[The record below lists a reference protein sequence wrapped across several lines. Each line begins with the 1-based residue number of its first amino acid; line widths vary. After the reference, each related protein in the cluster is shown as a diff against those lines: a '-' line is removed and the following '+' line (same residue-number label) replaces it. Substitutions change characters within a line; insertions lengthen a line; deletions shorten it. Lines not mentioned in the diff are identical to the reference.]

1 MESNGDRGQGMGTCP
16 QQSVSP
22 VQQQTRLTQHW
33 EPDKRGCSSSVCT
46 ALRFRLGAG
55 ELIVCW
61 GRASAQA
68 DLCTEQVGDVYSYTL
83 TLLLLQQKKWT
94 DSKHP
99 REKKNNQ
106 RGLLT
111 LRFSFFKTLSCKSS
125 SLAAGQ
131 EQRTLCQPH
140 ACGLKARAMLS
151 TCHLKN
157 RACVVANQECVPSM
171 GPATVSWATTA
182 VKNATLKPPK
192 SEVLIQKRCLF
203 LSGEADHWNGCCC
216 TALHFYKAH
225 STWGMDP
232 FCWTVQADSD
242 DILE

>member
-1 MESNGDRGQGMGTCP
+1 MGTGDRGWGHAP
-16 QQSVSP
+16 SSQSARCSSRPGWHSTESLIKGAAARVFARP
-22 VQQQTRLTQHW
+22 FAFGWVLGNWLCAGVVLQLRLTSALSKS
-33 EPDKRGCSSSVCT
+33 EMYTATRSLFFSYNKKMNRFKAPKR
-46 ALRFRLGAG
+46 
-55 ELIVCW
+55 
-61 GRASAQA
+61 
-68 DLCTEQVGDVYSYTL
+68 
-83 TLLLLQQKKWT
+83 
-94 DSKHP
+94 
-99 REKKNNQ
+99 KKNNQ

-157 RACVVANQECVPSM
+157 RACVVANQECVPSI